1 MIRKRII
8 SFMILFVLVATV
20 FLPSFSFAV
29 GTQEL
34 AQSLFDFQYY
44 AENNQDVKNV
54 FGNNENLLRN
64 HYMNFGIK
72 EGRKASP
79 VFDVKYYLEKNSDL
93 QKAFGNNYE
102 MAYNHFINFGARE
115 GRQASK
121 EFDVKYYLAQY
132 SDLAKAF
139 NNDYV
144 QAIIHYV
151 NFGRKEGR
159 KGIGDEGLLAT
170 EMSFI
175 FDSDLYYSLYGD
187 LQKAIGNNYEKLKNH
202 YMKFGLN
209 EGRLGSYAYDPNY
222 YLEKNPDIKKAF
234 GTDYKKVYEHLISF
248 GIKEGRV
255 ASRVFDVNY
264 YLNNNDDLKKAFGKD
279 YKKAYEHFISFGINE
294 GRASSEEF
302 KVQIYKKN
310 YQDLATAYG
319 NNWKFYYKHYLMF
332 GKKEGR
338 NASKDPTKLISA
350 NEVTPNDFG
359 KLVNYTPA
367 NGDTDVKW
375 KIFYADKENI
385 YLISDDCIKT
395 KNAPKKNGV
404 SVEVEGNEY
413 YSNFNNVTKQY
424 TEIPNSLF
432 INKWMKLWNE
442 NVLKSPPRCY
452 VAYLLDTDI
461 WNNSYG
467 NENASAV
474 IGGPTLELFAAS
486 WNSKG
491 YSNKIEYICKDE
503 MFYEYSGDAAKRT
516 EGMGKT
522 ANSFTYIDLSKTK
535 EGEDEPGLFDKL
547 YFVENTYWLAT
558 PHYISWVN
566 YADPCSSITSVFK
579 GGLGNYFVTLSG
591 GYSLRPV
598 VCLKTDVKLVDN
610 GSGIYDLQ

>member
-413 YSNFNNVTKQY
+413 YSKLIDVTAQY

-432 INKWMKLWNE
+432 IKKWMKLWKDDD
-442 NVLKSPPRCY
+442 LKNQYRY
-452 VAYLLDTDI
+452 VAYLLDNDI

-467 NENASAV
+467 NEKASAV

-491 YSNKIEYICKDE
+491 YSKKVEYECSDY
-503 MFYEYSGDAAKRT
+503 FYDCSGDDVSWND
-516 EGMGKT
+516 GPSNWSGYYY
-522 ANSFTYIDLSKTK
+522 FDLSKTK
-535 EGEDEPGLFDKL
+535 DGKDEPGRLDKL
-547 YFVENTYWLAT
+547 YFTQNESGYCLAT
-558 PHYISWVN
+558 PMHYQFTPYGFQCSTIGGIREAKISK
-566 YADPCSSITSVFK
+566 F
-579 GGLGNYFVTLSG
+579 FVLMGQGASF
-591 GYSLRPV
+591 RPV
-598 VCLKTDVKLVDN
+598 VCLKADVKLVDN